1 MRSIVINRTGR
12 KAALLRVCS
21 LPVAPSLCAKI
32 VQIHIHH
39 IVANVKKNFCMRK
52 RLHVKTRIFNVKNKQ
67 AIGIRAIFASSKLP
81 NHCANDVRKLPND
94 KTTAHK
100 TGSFLL

>member
-1 MRSIVINRTGR
+1 
-12 KAALLRVCS
+12 
-21 LPVAPSLCAKI
+21 
-32 VQIHIHH
+32 
-39 IVANVKKNFCMRK
+39 MRK